1 MRRSDIISG
10 SGTETET
17 PEDSREVDSGSAGS
31 SGITSNIRPGTC
43 ISVPS
48 TDATSADQEG
58 SSDPSELQ
66 AFSSGAAS
74 AVTPAAASGV
84 GAGSPFAVVGLSDD
98 LVCGMPFGELVAAMK
113 KAGFSK
119 ELTAE
124 GKAYRKRLK
133 NRQCVKQYSNR
144 KKAGSTTLSSQNDGL
159 KVEII
164 SLQKRNDELVSEHGR
179 LNEELRLAT
188 VVWDEAIIGI
198 EDLQAQITALQRA
211 VATLTVASSRVD

>member
-1 MRRSDIISG
+1 M
-10 SGTETET
+10 
-17 PEDSREVDSGSAGS
+17 
-31 SGITSNIRPGTC
+31 
-43 ISVPS
+43 
-48 TDATSADQEG
+48 
-58 SSDPSELQ
+58 
-66 AFSSGAAS
+66 
-74 AVTPAAASGV
+74 

-133 NRQCVKQYSNR
+133 NRRHVMQYSNR

-159 KVEII
+159 KVKII
-164 SLQKRNDELVSEHGR
+164 SLKKRNEKLVSAHGR

-188 VVWDEAIIGI
+188 VVRHEAVNGI
-198 EDLQAQITALQRA
+198 EDLQAQMAALQRA
-211 VATLTVASSRVD
+211 VATLTVGV